1 MDARVRR
8 VRQESDGKRGGR
20 FSRQAQRGAVAFAR
34 EGLGQGGLL
43 SDLARELTVSTGSL
57 RRWLARDRPPFR
69 PVALVDAGESSAD
82 ERPVMLVLHTTRGH
96 RLEGLDVPS
105 AIAVL
110 RALEAGA

>member
-1 MDARVRR
+1 MDIRVRR

-20 FSRQAQRGAVAFAR
+20 FSLGAQRGAVAFAR

-43 SDLARELTVSTGSL
+43 SDLARELTVSTDSL
-57 RRWLARDRPPFR
+57 RRWLARDGPPFR
-69 PVALVDAGESSAD
+69 PVAIVTAGGSPAPEGPA
-82 ERPVMLVLHTTRGH
+82 LVLHTTRGH
-96 RLEGLDVPS
+96 RLEGLDIPS

>member
-20 FSRQAQRGAVAFAR
+20 FSLRAQSGAVAFAR
-34 EGLGQGGLL
+34 EGFEQGRLL
-43 SDLARELTVSTGSL
+43 SDLARELTVSTESL

-69 PVALVDAGESSAD
+69 AVDIVAVGGSSARERPALVLQT
-82 ERPVMLVLHTTRGH
+82 PRGH
-96 RLEGLDVPS
+96 RLEGLDVTS

>member
-20 FSRQAQRGAVAFAR
+20 FSLEARHAAVAFAR

-43 SDLARELTVSTGSL
+43 SDLAGELTVSIDSL
-57 RRWLARDRPPFR
+57 RRWLTRDPPPFR
-69 PVALVDAGESSAD
+69 PVDIVGSGLAVPV
-82 ERPVMLVLHTTRGH
+82 ERRALVLHTTGGH